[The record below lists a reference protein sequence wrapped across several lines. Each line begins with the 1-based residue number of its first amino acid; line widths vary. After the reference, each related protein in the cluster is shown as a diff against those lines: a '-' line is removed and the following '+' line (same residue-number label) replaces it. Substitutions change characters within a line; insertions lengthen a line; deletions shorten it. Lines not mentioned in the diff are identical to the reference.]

1 MTIPDMDQIVAGA
14 AARREDLSDVEGWAQ
29 DALNKLRRAEKHGTG
44 CHLSADEV
52 FALGLT
58 RFGELWANSDPRS
71 N

>member
-1 MTIPDMDQIVAGA
+1 MTVPDVTQVVAA
-14 AARREDLSDVEGWAQ
+14 NRKNLSEVEGWAQ
-29 DALNKLRRAEKHGTG
+29 DALNKLRRAEKRGTG

-58 RFGELWANSDPRS
+58 RFGELWADTDPRS